1 MNPDKSTPEAES
13 PIGNALESPSTKNS
27 IDNDRKSLKRPRSED
42 NNNDDDMNQNY
53 ETDDKRTKIERDSTT
68 TTNGNSNN
76 KSITDHLTGKNTK
89 PISFE
94 AVVLETPTKSP
105 GPSSSSEE
113 NLKPDDLSSSSDEQD
128 VGSPTTP
135 INDKDGKETAP
146 RWKTHQMAE
155 DYVDM
160 VGKMMYPS
168 TKLRPYGYD
177 IKNRE
182 YPLERI
188 SVLGFLKSPLR
199 RPTIVEMWSPYE
211 IAVFEGAMLHYG
223 KEFHLISKAIG
234 TKATTEVIDFYYV
247 WKKTAHYKKWKDQ
260 FISDEELII
269 MEEEQRN
276 GF

>member
-1 MNPDKSTPEAES
+1 MNPDKSIPEAES
-13 PIGNALESPSTKNS
+13 PIDNALESPSTKNS
-27 IDNDRKSLKRPRSED
+27 IENDRKSLKRPRSED

-76 KSITDHLTGKNTK
+76 KSITDHLTGENTK
-89 PISFE
+89 SISSE
-94 AVVLETPTKSP
+94 AAVMETPTKSP
-105 GPSSSSEE
+105 GPSSEE
-113 NLKPDDLSSSSDEQD
+113 NLKPDDLSSSSSSDEQD
-128 VGSPTTP
+128 VGSSTTP
-135 INDKDGKETAP
+135 INDNDGKETAP

-155 DYVDM
+155 DYVNM

-199 RPTIVEMWSPYE
+199 RPTIMEMWSPYE